1 MVSVKKE
8 SGAALGHGGA
18 ALCVHW
24 ALQGKQSESSTDPIF
39 AFIDCSAGTFTAM
52 FKVIT
57 ERGEKC
63 THPDSVGLQ
72 AYSLLFSVQLLNS
85 DFYVS
90 RNILGWRGESVYI
103 ISHILSFCQTEKNIF
118 LSKWVIY

>member
-8 SGAALGHGGA
+8 SGAALGHSGA

-39 AFIDCSAGTFTAM
+39 ALIDCSAGTFTAM

-57 ERGEKC
+57 ERGKTVHIQTE
-63 THPDSVGLQ
+63 LQ
-72 AYSLLFSVQLLNS
+72 NNSLLFSVQLVNA
-85 DFYVS
+85 DFY
-90 RNILGWRGESVYI
+90 
-103 ISHILSFCQTEKNIF
+103 ISWNVFG
-118 LSKWVIY
+118 